1 MDDSAGNK
9 SQILIAANPKS
20 GAHSSRSR
28 VSALRDCLLS
38 NHFDVEVCDTLELLA
53 YRSQQLSDAGSL
65 RAVIAAGGDGTVAA
79 VTNLIPQDIPIAVF
93 PLGTENLLAKY
104 FGLTSDITALLQSLR
119 QGTVLRVDVGRANGR
134 LFLVMLG
141 CGFDAEVV
149 RRLHQHRQGHIRRMS
164 YAKPIFDAVRT
175 YQYPQIEIEVLE
187 HQSAGSVQISGEIA
201 SGVEA
206 TSDFLPGQ
214 KAGADRAIAP
224 AAWLFAFN
232 LPKYAANLQFCPQA
246 TERDGLIDVCPF
258 RRGGLWHS
266 AWYLTKVWR
275 GKHQMLNE
283 FRHFRASR
291 FRLTSRS
298 TVPYQLDGDP
308 GGVLPLEVETLRER
322 LPLLIP
328 RGTTNTGA
336 STVETIAGA

>member
-1 MDDSAGNK
+1 MDDSACNK

-20 GAHSSRSR
+20 GAHSSRSQ

-38 NHFDVEVCDTLELLA
+38 NQFNVEVCDTLELLA
-53 YRSQQLSDAGSL
+53 QRSQQLSDSGSL
-65 RAVIAAGGDGTVAA
+65 RAVVAAGGDGTVAA

-104 FGLTSDITALLQSLR
+104 FGLTSDLSTMLQSLR
-119 QGTVLRVDVGRANGR
+119 DREILRVDVGRANGR

-149 RRLHQHRQGHIRRMS
+149 RRLHQRRRGHIRRWS
-164 YAKPIFDAVRT
+164 YAKPIFDAVRS
-175 YQYPQIEIEVLE
+175 YQYPEIEIEVLD
-187 HQSAGSVQISGEIA
+187 HRLTGGDQVAGKLA
-201 SGVEA
+201 TRTEA
-206 TSDFLPGQ
+206 PVDFLPDLG
-214 KAGADRAIAP
+214 AIACRTNTP

-246 TERDGLIDVCPF
+246 TERDGLIDVCTF
-258 RRGGLWHS
+258 RRGGLWRS

-275 GKHQMLNE
+275 GQHQMLNE
-283 FRHFRASR
+283 FRHFRASH
-291 FRLTSRS
+291 FRLTSHQ

-328 RGTTNTGA
+328 RGSVDRRTVPVQSSMNT
-336 STVETIAGA
+336 